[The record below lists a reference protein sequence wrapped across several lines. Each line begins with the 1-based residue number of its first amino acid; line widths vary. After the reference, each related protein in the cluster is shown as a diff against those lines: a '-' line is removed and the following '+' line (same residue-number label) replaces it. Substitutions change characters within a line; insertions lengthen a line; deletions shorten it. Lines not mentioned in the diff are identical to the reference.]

1 MNLQVHADAIETM
14 ARRYGFRTVFVAS
27 DDAAVPGRL
36 RSLLQERGLPQERLK
51 LVTVGEGRGAMGDRS
66 QTSSEFEEHG
76 VPAAKWIE
84 HRLQQGE
91 LPKRQMAMQVLL
103 DLLLLAER
111 ERERERE
118 TETETER
125 DRDRETE
132 TERQRD
138 RETER
143 QRDRETE
150 RQRARPT
157 AAARRDALAP
167 ETPALP

>member
-118 TETETER
+118 
-125 DRDRETE
+125 
-132 TERQRD
+132 RQRQRQ

-143 QRDRETE
+143 ERETDRDRQRKTDRE
-150 RQRARPT
+150 RN
-157 AAARRDALAP
+157 
-167 ETPALP
+167 